1 MERKK
6 RYKIKQMMPIPEGYE
21 VMQAIVQGDGSRMM
35 EAAAILLIPAP
46 QAVTQAEHRRLPA
59 ARTAIQLPAR
69 ISNQKRKDPA
79 MLQQS

>member
-35 EAAAILLIPAP
+35 EAAADSIFPYCLVLLEGKVMGTTILNSITSFL
-46 QAVTQAEHRRLPA
+46 
-59 ARTAIQLPAR
+59 
-69 ISNQKRKDPA
+69 A
-79 MLQQS
+79 MV